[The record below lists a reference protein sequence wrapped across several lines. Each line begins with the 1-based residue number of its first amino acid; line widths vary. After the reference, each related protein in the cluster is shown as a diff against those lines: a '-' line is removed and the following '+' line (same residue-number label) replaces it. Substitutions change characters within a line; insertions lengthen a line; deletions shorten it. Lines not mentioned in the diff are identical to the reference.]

1 MSEGVSRQQAGAML
15 EAARKERG
23 IDLGAL
29 AAQMKVPLA
38 RLQALEAGEWQQ
50 LPSGPY
56 ARGLATAVCRALQI
70 DATSVL
76 SSMPDA
82 QGDPLDRVAQGINQP
97 FRGDYR
103 QSALARPWVWLG
115 ALLTAAVIASLLWLP
130 APPWAWMQAAGTL
143 AMETVP
149 LGAEGASAT
158 ASASAKPLETVT
170 TDTPAM
176 VQPAVAASAVPVM
189 PAPSAVAVVSP
200 ATEVAPGLVAAAPA
214 PSAETTSTAM
224 DATLRITAQEAS
236 WVSITDAR
244 GQTLVS
250 RLVAPGEALAL
261 APHVPVRLVL
271 GNAPG
276 VRLEWR
282 GQARDLSA
290 YANQR
295 VARLELQ

>member
-38 RLQALEAGEWQQ
+38 RLQALEAGEWQH

-70 DATSVL
+70 DAASVL

-82 QGDPLDRVAQGINQP
+82 QGAALDRVAQGINQP
-97 FRGDYR
+97 FRGEYQR
-103 QSALARPWVWLG
+103 SALSRPWVWVGLV
-115 ALLTAAVIASLLWLP
+115 LTAAAIAALLWLP

-143 AMETVP
+143 AIETVQP
-149 LGAEGASAT
+149 SAEVASDPVAEFVKPGNPADT
-158 ASASAKPLETVT
+158 APSVAQPVPAPIAEPALAPSSAAAVA
-170 TDTPAM
+170 TPAAEAAPGPL
-176 VQPAVAASAVPVM
+176 VTPVTAVAATA
-189 PAPSAVAVVSP
+189 
-200 ATEVAPGLVAAAPA
+200 
-214 PSAETTSTAM
+214 AET
-224 DATLRITAQEAS
+224 TLRITAQEAS
-236 WVSITDAR
+236 WVSVTDAR

-250 RLVAPGEALAL
+250 RLVAPGEAVEL
-261 APHVPVRLVL
+261 APQVPVRLVL

-282 GQARDLSA
+282 GQPRDLSA
-290 YANQR
+290 YVNQR

>member
-1 MSEGVSRQQAGAML
+1 MSESVSRQQAGAML

-70 DATSVL
+70 DAASVL
-76 SSMPDA
+76 ASMPDA
-82 QGDPLDRVAQGINQP
+82 QGVALDRVAQGINQP
-97 FRGDYR
+97 FKGEHHR
-103 QSALARPWVWLG
+103 SVLSSPWLWLG
-115 ALLTAAVIASLLWLP
+115 LAFTAAAIAALLWLP
-130 APPWAWMQAAGTL
+130 APPWAWMQAASKL
-143 AMETVP
+143 AIETVQP
-149 LGAEGASAT
+149 GAEGASAPMAESASPAAT
-158 ASASAKPLETVT
+158 VPSLAQPVPVASAEPALAPPSAAAMASPVVASG
-170 TDTPAM
+170 PASL
-176 VQPAVAASAVPVM
+176 VAPVPAVAADAD
-189 PAPSAVAVVSP
+189 
-200 ATEVAPGLVAAAPA
+200 E
-214 PSAETTSTAM
+214 
-224 DATLRITAQEAS
+224 ATLRISAQEAS

-250 RLVAPGEALAL
+250 RLVAPGEVVEL
-261 APHVPVRLVL
+261 APQVPVRLIL

-276 VRLEWR
+276 VTLAWR
-282 GQARDLSA
+282 GQPRDLSA
-290 YANQR
+290 YVNQR

>member
-70 DATSVL
+70 DAASVL

-82 QGDPLDRVAQGINQP
+82 QGAALDRVAQGINQP
-97 FRGDYR
+97 FKGEHHR
-103 QSALARPWVWLG
+103 SALSSPWLWLG
-115 ALLTAAVIASLLWLP
+115 LVFTAAAIAALLWLP
-130 APPWAWMQAAGTL
+130 APPWAWMQAASKL
-143 AMETVP
+143 AIETVQP
-149 LGAEGASAT
+149 GAEGASAPVAECASPAGAVPSLAQPVSSAEPAVAPPSAAAVASPVV
-158 ASASAKPLETVT
+158 ASA
-170 TDTPAM
+170 PASL
-176 VQPAVAASAVPVM
+176 VAPVPAVAAD
-189 PAPSAVAVVSP
+189 
-200 ATEVAPGLVAAAPA
+200 T
-214 PSAETTSTAM
+214 AE
-224 DATLRITAQEAS
+224 ATLRISAQEAS

-250 RLVAPGEALAL
+250 RLVAPGEVVEL
-261 APHVPVRLVL
+261 APQVPVRLIL

-276 VRLEWR
+276 VTLAWR
-282 GQARDLSA
+282 GQPRDLSA
-290 YANQR
+290 YVNQR

>member
-1 MSEGVSRQQAGAML
+1 MSEAVSRQQAGAML

-70 DATSVL
+70 DAASVL
-76 SSMPDA
+76 SSMPGA
-82 QGDPLDRVAQGINQP
+82 QGAALDRVAQGINQP
-97 FRGDYR
+97 FRGEHR
-103 QSALARPWVWLG
+103 RSAMASPWLWLG
-115 ALLTAAVIASLLWLP
+115 LVLTAVAIAALLWLP
-130 APPWAWMQAAGTL
+130 QPPWDWLQVAERVTSEADQPADPAAARG
-143 AMETVP
+143 P
-149 LGAEGASAT
+149 LGDPSNPSAT
-158 ASASAKPLETVT
+158 
-170 TDTPAM
+170 
-176 VQPAVAASAVPVM
+176 VQPALAASAAVALPSASPAASQASTVPTANLTAAST
-189 PAPSAVAVVSP
+189 PAP
-200 ATEVAPGLVAAAPA
+200 GVAAAM
-214 PSAETTSTAM
+214 AEV
-224 DATLRITAQEAS
+224 TLRITAQEAS

-250 RLVAPGEALAL
+250 RLVAPGEAVEL
-261 APHVPVRLVL
+261 APQVPVRLIL

-282 GQARDLSA
+282 GQPRDLSA

>member
-70 DATSVL
+70 DAASVL

-82 QGDPLDRVAQGINQP
+82 QGAALDRVAQGINQP
-97 FRGDYR
+97 FKGEHYR
-103 QSALARPWVWLG
+103 SALSSPWLWLG
-115 ALLTAAVIASLLWLP
+115 LAFTAAAIAALLWLP
-130 APPWAWMQAAGTL
+130 APPWAWMQAAGKL
-143 AMETVP
+143 AIETVQP
-149 LGAEGASAT
+149 GAEGASAPVAEPASPAAT
-158 ASASAKPLETVT
+158 VPSLAQPVPSAEPAVAPPSAAAVASPVVASA
-170 TDTPAM
+170 PASL
-176 VQPAVAASAVPVM
+176 VAPVPAVAAD
-189 PAPSAVAVVSP
+189 
-200 ATEVAPGLVAAAPA
+200 T
-214 PSAETTSTAM
+214 AE
-224 DATLRITAQEAS
+224 ATLRISAQEAS

-250 RLVAPGEALAL
+250 RLVAPGEVVEL
-261 APHVPVRLVL
+261 APQVPVRLIL

-276 VRLEWR
+276 VTLAWR
-282 GQARDLSA
+282 GQPRDLSA
-290 YANQR
+290 YVNQR